1 MVIPLASPKAVFCFI
16 KNKYKAVRRKLSLS
30 EQLALFGISQ
40 SKTDTPIY
48 TDNFNKITILFIIGF
63 ILGDGT
69 LFLRLRN
76 SETGS
81 IWLIPTLVLPQLKN
95 KYKYTATRDHFFT
108 ILTNFFKSLPLSPL
122 AGLRQV
128 LIPLKRYLY
137 YTATR
142 YFKRAKPS
150 SGIFVQGA

>member
-1 MVIPLASPKAVFCFI
+1 MSTIRKLTSNPLNLNPSSLAQAIQIVYSLSE
-16 KNKYKAVRRKLSLS
+16 NGNNRKLSLS

-76 SETGS
+76 SDTGS

-128 LIPLKRYLY
+128 LIKFILYRY
-137 YTATR
+137 A
-142 YFKRAKPS
+142 
-150 SGIFVQGA
+150 IF